1 MLGHQAEA
9 NLPSLGEK
17 PQRAGVYMGCG
28 GNAHMTRDFTKKLF
42 LSELLHPLVQR
53 RAQAFR
59 FPSRL
64 KTEGQPSGRGEDKNY
79 PRVVKEREQLN
90 NGQGGNHK

>member
-1 MLGHQAEA
+1 
-9 NLPSLGEK
+9 
-17 PQRAGVYMGCG
+17 
-28 GNAHMTRDFTKKLF
+28 MTRDFTKKLF

-64 KTEGQPSGRGEDKNY
+64 KTEGQALGRGDKNY
-79 PRVVKEREQLN
+79 PRVVKKREN
-90 NGQGGNHK
+90 S